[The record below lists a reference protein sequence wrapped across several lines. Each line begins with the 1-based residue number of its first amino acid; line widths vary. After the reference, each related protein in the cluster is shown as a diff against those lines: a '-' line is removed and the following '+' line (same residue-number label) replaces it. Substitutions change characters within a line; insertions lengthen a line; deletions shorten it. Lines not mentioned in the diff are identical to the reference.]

1 MKHRQS
7 GFTLIE
13 LVIVMVVL
21 GILAAM
27 ALPKFIDLQTDAA
40 RAATQGVAGS
50 LTSAFAINYAARL
63 VNSTSGVQISG
74 NAFDLMVVAGSVMQ
88 GGVPSG
94 YSVTGVAG
102 LDCGGSASAG
112 TTLDIT
118 VSKTTSPNVTAPA
131 TLICTG

>member
-1 MKHRQS
+1 
-7 GFTLIE
+7 
-13 LVIVMVVL
+13 MVVL

-27 ALPKFIDLQTDAA
+27 ALPKFVDLQTDAA

-50 LTSAFAINYAARL
+50 LTSAFAINYAARM
-63 VNSTSGVQISG
+63 VNSASGVQILG
-74 NAFDLMVVAGSVMQ
+74 NAFDLMAVAGSVMQ
-88 GGVPSG
+88 GGVPTG
-94 YSVTGVAG
+94 YSVTGAAG